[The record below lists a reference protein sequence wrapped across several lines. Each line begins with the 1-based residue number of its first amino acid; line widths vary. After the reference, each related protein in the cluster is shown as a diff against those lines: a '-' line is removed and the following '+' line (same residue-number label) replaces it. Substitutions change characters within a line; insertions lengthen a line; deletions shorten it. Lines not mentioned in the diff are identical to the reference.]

1 MTKYERLLDVAYIE
15 NVIVKEKPL
24 YGTDGLAYGNR
35 IAIRNNI
42 PTTKEKACVLAEELG
57 HYYTST
63 GDIINLQD
71 VGNRKQELHARV
83 WGYNQLIGLIGLI
96 KAFEHRCR
104 NLYEMAE
111 YLNITEEYLQDAL
124 KYYRSK
130 YGIYTTFNQYII
142 YFEPTF
148 SIAKIL

>member
-1 MTKYERLLDVAYIE
+1 MTHYEKLLDVAERQDI
-15 NVIVKEKPL
+15 IVKEKPL
-24 YGTDGLAYGNR
+24 YDNDGLIYKNR
-35 IAIRNNI
+35 IAIRGTI
-42 PTTKEKACVLAEELG
+42 STTKEKACVLAEELG

-83 WGYNQLIGLIGLI
+83 WGYNQLIGLIGLT

-111 YLNITEEYLQDAL
+111 YLNVTEEYLQDAL

-142 YFEPTF
+142 YFEPAF
-148 SIAKIL
+148 SIVRIL